1 MIVRLFNA
9 FGRAF
14 LSFLQYLGEVVLL
27 AADTFRSIF
36 THKFRWK
43 LFLNQI
49 VEIGLLSQV
58 VVVITGGFTGAVFSA
73 QTFFQFN
80 KLGMGS
86 ATGAVVSVAICRELG
101 PVLTALMVAGA
112 AGAPLWAEI
121 GQMKVTERIYGLRAS
136 AGFPP

>member
-9 FGRAF
+9 LGGAF

-27 AADTFRSIF
+27 AADTLRSIF

-58 VVVITGGFTGAVFSA
+58 VV
-73 QTFFQFN
+73 
-80 KLGMGS
+80 
-86 ATGAVVSVAICRELG
+86 
-101 PVLTALMVAGA
+101 
-112 AGAPLWAEI
+112 
-121 GQMKVTERIYGLRAS
+121 
-136 AGFPP
+136 